1 MITIK
6 RVDEDNS
13 GQNIYT
19 VMLRNQLICR
29 FEHDRNDGL
38 AEFLQKATDAV
49 ELSEWADY
57 VIMEDSKG
65 G

>member
-6 RVDEDNS
+6 QADENTH
-13 GQNIYT
+13 GQNTYT
-19 VMLRNQLICR
+19 VMLRSQLICR
-29 FEHDRNDGL
+29 FEHDKLDGL
-38 AEFLQKATDAV
+38 AACLQKATDAV

>member
-6 RVDEDNS
+6 QADADTNGPS
-13 GQNIYT
+13 TYA
-19 VMLRNQLICR
+19 VMLGSQLICR
-29 FEHDRNDGL
+29 FDHDKQDGL
-38 AEFLQKATDAV
+38 AACLQKATDAV
-49 ELSEWADY
+49 ELSDWADY